1 MSYKTEVS
9 GENDEHDVKLFAIST
24 CGWCKKVKEL
34 LKEEDIEFE
43 YVNIDEVEGE
53 ESKEVRQDLK
63 RFNSSL
69 SCPTLVI
76 DNGREIIIGFQ
87 EDKIRRELCDEE

>member
-34 LKEEDIEFE
+34 LREEDIEFE

-76 DNGREIIIGFQ
+76 DNGREVIIGFQ
-87 EDKIRRELCDEE
+87 EDKIRGELCDEE